1 MDHVLRYLRVTY
13 EKDAS
18 SLCTKKKYR
27 HYVRKLTLTG
37 IIKIVPL
44 DPHGVVADDLK
55 SLPALVR
62 HHEGMTGLTGC
73 QM

>member
-13 EKDAS
+13 EKDTS
-18 SLCTKKKYR
+18 SLRTKKKYR

-44 DPHGVVADDLK
+44 DPHDVVTDDLK
-55 SLPALVR
+55 ILPAPGLSYVTVR
-62 HHEGMTGLTGC
+62 V
-73 QM
+73 